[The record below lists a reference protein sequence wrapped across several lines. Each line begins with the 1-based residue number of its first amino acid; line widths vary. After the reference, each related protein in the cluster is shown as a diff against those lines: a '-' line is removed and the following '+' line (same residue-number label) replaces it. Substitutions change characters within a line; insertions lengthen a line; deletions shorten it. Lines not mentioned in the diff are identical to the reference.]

1 MNLLKSRKFQVAAS
15 LVVVVGMMA
24 ACELE
29 ETQYNFN
36 EKSYK
41 ESELEEHL
49 ADLLE
54 VENSDLDIEIDIY
67 QESDN

>member
-1 MNLLKSRKFQVAAS
+1 MKGRKLHVAAS

-24 ACELE
+24 ACEFE
-29 ETQYNFN
+29 EAQYNYN
-36 EKSYK
+36 EKSYS
-41 ESELEEHL
+41 ESDLEEHL

-67 QESDN
+67 QESDD